1 MSLPTIEVIYL
12 PATEAYRANPKDE
25 SLLKPAFDL
34 LAEQKGHLQTY
45 AGIKHEDKATA
56 YVVVAW
62 ETLEDHRRLQENK
75 ELYPVLNAKTTTF
88 FDVSKPPAE
97 STMVHVRPT
106 SEPYK
111 ALGAPVTEIAY
122 FTPQAGHSK
131 SEVEQV
137 VDAIAKAMVAAG
149 DAYGVVDAAWGPTVE
164 KENTVGLFIGWTSV
178 DAHWNAIKTNKTLA
192 DLIDKIKSISAVN
205 LVHVELT
212 KY

>member
-1 MSLPTIEVIYL
+1 
-12 PATEAYRANPKDE
+12 
-25 SLLKPAFDL
+25 
-34 LAEQKGHLQTY
+34 
-45 AGIKHEDKATA
+45 
-56 YVVVAW
+56 
-62 ETLEDHRRLQENK
+62 
-75 ELYPVLNAKTTTF
+75 
-88 FDVSKPPAE
+88 
-97 STMVHVRPT
+97 MVHVRPT

-149 DAYGVVDAAWGPTVE
+149 EAYGVVDAAWGPTVE

-178 DAHWNAIKTNKTLA
+178 DVCASSSLLAHLVALLICVDGQAHWDAIKTNKTLA
-192 DLIDKIKSISAVN
+192 DLIDKIKSISVVDF
-205 LVHVELT
+205 VHVELT